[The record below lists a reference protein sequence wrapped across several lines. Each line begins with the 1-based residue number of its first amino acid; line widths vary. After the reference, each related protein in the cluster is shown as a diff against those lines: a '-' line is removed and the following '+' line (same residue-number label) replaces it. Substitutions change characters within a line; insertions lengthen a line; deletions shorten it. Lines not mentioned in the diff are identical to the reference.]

1 MKAVTVALRSAH
13 NLSRN
18 RWACYGVTMEAKMQ
32 PKCLI
37 DYRNMRYGS
46 PLRRGF
52 LNPPYGRNV
61 TTLLLGAPKAL
72 RPVHVHEGHA

>member
-1 MKAVTVALRSAH
+1 MRAVTVALRCVY
-13 NLSRN
+13 NPGRN
-18 RWACYGVTMEAKMQ
+18 RCACYGVTMEAKMQ

-37 DYRNMRYGS
+37 DCRNMRYGS

-61 TTLLLGAPKAL
+61 TTLLLGVPKAL
-72 RPVHVHEGHA
+72 RPGGVL